1 MRRSV
6 VAAIASSA
14 VDTAAWNAD
23 SMLTCNNTNGSFFYI
38 SVYVLGYANDP
49 SSLLLLLLLLNSVPD
64 VIKLD
69 IESPQQ
75 NVDDVSKLERLGK

>member
-23 SMLTCNNTNGSFFYI
+23 SMLTCSNTHGSFFYI

-49 SSLLLLLLLLNSVPD
+49 SSLLLLLLNSVPD

-69 IESPQQ
+69 IESAE
-75 NVDDVSKLERLGK
+75 LR